1 MAHRTPDNARRS
13 DHDLSHSDDK
23 MIGPLPSDLVVNQ
36 HLRKHHHRDNT
47 LESAEAEI
55 ENMYIKQG
63 NRPGGIQYGATGRK
77 TEPPILV
84 SKQLCCYQPR

>member
-23 MIGPLPSDLVVNQ
+23 MIGKLPSDLVVNQ

-47 LESAEAEI
+47 LESAEVEI
-55 ENMYIKQG
+55 ENIYIYIYIYIYKAGQ
-63 NRPGGIQYGATGRK
+63 QA
-77 TEPPILV
+77 
-84 SKQLCCYQPR
+84 